1 MDKIGFF
8 RGEYFFL
15 SNFYEAPIVYDGI
28 RYENNEAAFQA
39 QKVKPEPGKKD
50 DPRLEFSRLTPSE
63 ARRAGRKVILR
74 KDWED
79 VKVSIM
85 EEIVL
90 TKFEQNDGLKEK
102 LLSTGDAYL
111 EEGNNWGDRVW
122 GVVNGQGANNLGK
135 ILMKVRD
142 KLREKEKYEVED
154 NNFDKIMSDK
164 DDR

>member
-15 SNFYEAPIVYDGI
+15 SNFYETPIIYDGI

-39 QKVKPEPGKKD
+39 QKVKPKPGKKD
-50 DPRLEFSRLTPSE
+50 NPRLEFSHLNPSE
-63 ARRAGRKVILR
+63 AKKRGRSVPLR

-90 TKFEQNDGLKEK
+90 AKFEQNDDLREK

-135 ILMKVRD
+135 ILMRVRD
-142 KLREKEKYEVED
+142 LLREKEKESE
-154 NNFDKIMSDK
+154 
-164 DDR
+164 R